1 MRLNTDNSQI
11 ILFARLLKLDG
22 STGGLIFNRMGNRMV
37 T

>member
-1 MRLNTDNSQI
+1 MRLNTENSQI

-22 STGGLIFNRMGNRMV
+22 STDGLMFNRMENRMV